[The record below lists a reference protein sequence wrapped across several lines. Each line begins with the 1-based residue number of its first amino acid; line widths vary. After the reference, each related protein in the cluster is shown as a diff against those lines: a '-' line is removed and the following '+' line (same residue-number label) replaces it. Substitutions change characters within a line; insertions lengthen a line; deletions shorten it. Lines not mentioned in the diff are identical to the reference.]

1 MAMTWDALALVS
13 TGLLTALLGVGLV
26 FFVRAAVQ
34 DRTQTQQIPLQ
45 GAVGTT
51 MNQLR
56 LFLQQ
61 RGYRLVAGEPGIPQ
75 LVWQGRVAPSWPLAL
90 LLSLLVGVSGLC
102 VGLVLA
108 SVVPTWGGKPLALAL
123 LAPVAGL
130 FYWRGAGR
138 VTQVIVQV
146 QNQALQITAQR
157 HELQRLRSWLQAAAT
172 TAPDP
177 AASPPTPSP
186 GDKAPTAHP

>member
-1 MAMTWDALALVS
+1 MASIYLTS
-13 TGLLTALLGVGLV
+13 TGLLTALLVVGLV
-26 FFVRAAVQ
+26 FFVRAAVK
-34 DRTQTQQIPLQ
+34 DRTQTQIVPLQ

-61 RGYRLVAGEPGIPQ
+61 RGYRLVGGEPGLPQ

-90 LLSLLVGVSGLC
+90 LLSLLVGVSGFC

-108 SVVPTWGGKPLALAL
+108 SLVPQWGVKPLSLAL
-123 LAPVAGL
+123 LAPLAGI

-138 VTQVIVQV
+138 VEQVVVQV
-146 QNQALQITAQR
+146 QDNGLQITAQR
-157 HELQRLRSWLQAAAT
+157 DELKRLVPFLQAGT
-172 TAPDP
+172 TAAPGNAP
-177 AASPPTPSP
+177 SPPEPP
-186 GDKAPTAHP
+186 PRDNPPNAHP